1 MRLYRKVE
9 IDPSAD
15 EDIDELYDYLVEVMS
30 YDSARRYV
38 LAMIDEVNS
47 LVVYA
52 DCFAESR
59 SATIRQV
66 HPRARRMVSHNKK
79 WVYVFYIED
88 DIVVVDRILKGKMI
102 KG

>member
-9 IDPSAD
+9 IDSSAD
-15 EDIDELYDYLVEVMS
+15 EDIDELYDYLVQVMS

-47 LVVYA
+47 LAIYA

-59 SATIRQV
+59 SATIRRV
-66 HPRARRMVSHNKK
+66 HSGARHMVSHNKK
-79 WVYVFYIED
+79 WIFVFHIEG
-88 DIVVVDRILKGKMI
+88 DIVVVDRILKGKMV